1 MIYFYTH
8 ISTMKSRIPVK
19 EFSTQIFHDCLIRKY
34 FSLLFFFKKEEEYTR
49 KSFKSNHNQMLRL
62 FQWKL
67 INWIRSESMWLALIQ
82 ENNCSNVCSY
92 HICNLTIHLTCTK
105 TIFKNCV
112 LEHLFI
118 SFLINIQKLCGIII
132 PFIYRAYGSRQSKK
146 LWIINKCVRWNLLE
160 FSNVN
165 FIDT

>member
-1 MIYFYTH
+1 MTVWLEN
-8 ISTMKSRIPVK
+8 T
-19 EFSTQIFHDCLIRKY
+19 
-34 FSLLFFFKKEEEYTR
+34 SLFFLFFKKEEEYTR

-146 LWIINKCVRWNLLE
+146 LWIFNKCVRWNLLE